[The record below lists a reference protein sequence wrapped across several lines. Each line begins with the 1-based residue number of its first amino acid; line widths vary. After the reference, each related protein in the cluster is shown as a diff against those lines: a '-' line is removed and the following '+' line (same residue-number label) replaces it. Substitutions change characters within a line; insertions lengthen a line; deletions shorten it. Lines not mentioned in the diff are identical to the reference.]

1 MTSRTHDNFRHN
13 FWTWFDPHPPPF
25 EQCSKKLHFSLAM
38 ASLIIVILF
47 VCSKYKV
54 FWWLLKEWNERIW
67 IVPQRRQFL
76 VLLYLLIQNMCNS
89 KLQSSNIVGDLVI
102 VTVIGLGAP
111 TCNIVGDLVTSRRT
125 GVSLPQTKYMHRSD
139 TTVEQGRYNMY
150 IVVSPAQHPS
160 RSDTPDSI
168 ISPPHKG
175 FLESHSYQSYVETIE
190 DPG

>member
-1 MTSRTHDNFRHN
+1 M
-13 FWTWFDPHPPPF
+13 
-25 EQCSKKLHFSLAM
+25 
-38 ASLIIVILF
+38 
-47 VCSKYKV
+47 
-54 FWWLLKEWNERIW
+54 
-67 IVPQRRQFL
+67 PQRRQFL

-111 TCNIVGDLVTSRRT
+111 TCNIVGDLVTSRRS

-139 TTVEQGRYNMY
+139 TSVEQGRYNVY

>member
-1 MTSRTHDNFRHN
+1 M
-13 FWTWFDPHPPPF
+13 
-25 EQCSKKLHFSLAM
+25 
-38 ASLIIVILF
+38 
-47 VCSKYKV
+47 
-54 FWWLLKEWNERIW
+54 
-67 IVPQRRQFL
+67 PQRRQFL
-76 VLLYLLIQNMCNS
+76 VLLYLLIQNKCNS

-111 TCNIVGDLVTSRRT
+111 TCNIVGDLVTSRRS

-139 TTVEQGRYNMY
+139 TSVEQGRYNMD